1 METDVP
7 KTKAKSKP
15 AADTPGEGITN
26 FENSLSELEQLVE
39 RLESGE
45 QSLETAL
52 KDFERGIVLTRQC
65 QQSLQ
70 AAELRVQQL
79 LQRNSKESLED
90 FEADDDA

>member
-1 METDVP
+1 MAKTRA
-7 KTKAKSKP
+7 KTKSG
-15 AADTPGEGITN
+15 TETSGEGIAS
-26 FENSLSELEQLVE
+26 FENSLGELEQLVE

-79 LQRNSKESLED
+79 LQRNGKDSLED
-90 FEADDDA
+90 FEPGDDAT